1 MADQLDLLAYS
12 LLAAWLAIAM
22 PGLVRGRAPFTKV
35 VTAAIALLAARFAP
49 VHESCSLADVLFG
62 AFGELSA
69 TTSILLGYFMYAE
82 IARKGALYR
91 VNPVVFVVLLTL
103 AAILYLSVLGYI
115 GTDIYAWGYHP
126 SGMLLLYLAVQAV
139 FFRASRLFALLWLL
153 GLMAFVFGVQ
163 RSLNLWDYLFDPLW
177 VVVSIAYLVV
187 HALRRLWV
195 RAEATLA
202 LAPRLYG
209 ISGRVTRRLRA
220 ACGCPVADSST

>member
-12 LLAAWLAIAM
+12 LLVAWLAIAM
-22 PGLVRGRAPFTKV
+22 PGLARGRAPFTKV
-35 VTAAIALLAARFAP
+35 VTAAMVLLATRFVP
-49 VHESCSLADVLFG
+49 VHGSWSPAGVLFG

-82 IARKGALYR
+82 IGRKGELYR
-91 VNPVVFVVLLTL
+91 VNPAVFVVILTL

-126 SGMLLLYLAVQAV
+126 SGMLLLYLAVQAI

-153 GLMAFVFGVQ
+153 GLMAFVFELQ

-177 VVVSIAYLVV
+177 TVVSIVYLVV
-187 HALRRLWV
+187 HAARGLSAWAGNRRLSM
-195 RAEATLA
+195 
-202 LAPRLYG
+202 G
-209 ISGRVTRRLRA
+209 
-220 ACGCPVADSST
+220 